1 VPGHTGT
8 VIGSTNQGNNTSKT
22 FTNPADDNDSLLI
35 RLPNGNFV
43 AFESDCPHEGVTCH
57 YDSGLQK
64 IVCPRHTAY
73 FDPFNNA
80 AVLQGP
86 PKKPLPSVPIKVNAD
101 GTVTT
106 GG

>member
-1 VPGHTGT
+1 MPGHTGT
-8 VIGSTNQGNNTSKT
+8 VVGSTNQGNNTSKT
-22 FTNPADDNDSLLI
+22 FSNPADGNDSLLI
-35 RLPNGNFV
+35 HLPNGNFV

-57 YDSGLQK
+57 YDADKQK

-86 PKKPLPSVPIKVNAD
+86 PKRPLTAVAVKVNAD